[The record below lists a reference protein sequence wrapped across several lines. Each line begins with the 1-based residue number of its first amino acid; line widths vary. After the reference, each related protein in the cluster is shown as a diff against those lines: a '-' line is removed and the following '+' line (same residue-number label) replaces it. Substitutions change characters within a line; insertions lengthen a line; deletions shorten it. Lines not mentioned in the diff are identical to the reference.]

1 MVNSTIC
8 SWLLNIIDPKL
19 RSTVAYTHITKTMW
33 DDIKKR
39 YNSSDMPKKHSL
51 KTKIA
56 NCKQGEGMSAVD
68 YYFKLVGYWNELDGV
83 LSVIFVTAESVN
95 VKTFGLILS
104 RKPKRRKLIN
114 F

>member
-8 SWLLNIIDPKL
+8 YWLLNIIDPKL
-19 RSTVAYTHITKTMW
+19 RSTVAYTHIAKTMW

-39 YNSSDMPKKHSL
+39 YGSSDIPKKHSL

-56 NCKQGEGMSAVD
+56 NCKQGEGMSVVD
-68 YYFKLVGYWNELDGV
+68 YYSKLVGYWNELDGV
-83 LSVIFVTAESVN
+83 VKRYFVIAESMN
-95 VKTFGLILS
+95 VKIFGLILS
-104 RKPKRRKLIN
+104 RKPKKRKPIN